1 MNHILKNLIPAGA
14 FAAFSIL
21 GGEIASAQQGHLYV
35 KGDLGGNIT
44 QDTDLKEFFG
54 PVTPGSKV
62 KFDPGVRF
70 GVAAGYWITD
80 WFAAEGETGIMANN
94 IKSITEA
101 SRADATF
108 SNVPFL
114 ANLRIQVPNARFS
127 PYIGA
132 GAGGSASVLDTDRI
146 TINGTT
152 MDGSDSD
159 TVFAY
164 QGFAGVKYQINEQ
177 MWAGIEYRYF
187 ATDRPEWQADFAF
200 GTESDKVRFGGART
214 HSLSLTF
221 SYSF

>member
-127 PYIGA
+127 PYIG
-132 GAGGSASVLDTDRI
+132 
-146 TINGTT
+146 
-152 MDGSDSD
+152 
-159 TVFAY
+159 
-164 QGFAGVKYQINEQ
+164 
-177 MWAGIEYRYF
+177 
-187 ATDRPEWQADFAF
+187 
-200 GTESDKVRFGGART
+200 
-214 HSLSLTF
+214 
-221 SYSF
+221 